1 MNKTS
6 DKDKHEMKD
15 KFHNLFNENMVLL
28 EKLNNTIQ
36 ELKNE
41 IKNLHKENKS
51 IKEDLCE
58 MRLDNEETREIAQG
72 SMS

>member
-15 KFHNLFNENMVLL
+15 KFHNLFYENMVLL
-28 EKLNNTIQ
+28 EKLNSTIQ
-36 ELKNE
+36 ELKND
-41 IKNLHKENKS
+41 IQNLQKENKS
-51 IKEDLCE
+51 IKEELYE